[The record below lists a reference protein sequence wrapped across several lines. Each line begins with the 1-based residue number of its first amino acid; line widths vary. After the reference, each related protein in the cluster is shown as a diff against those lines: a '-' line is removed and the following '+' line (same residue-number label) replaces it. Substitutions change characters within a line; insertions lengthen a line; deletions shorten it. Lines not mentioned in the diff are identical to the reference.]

1 MVGKCIQVYVLTAV
15 AQDMTHGLFVS
26 ANTMTGFSGEYLPL
40 VSYYSRVQKCTIG
53 VTGENFQLV

>member
-1 MVGKCIQVYVLTAV
+1 MVGKRIQVHVLTAV

-40 VSYYSRVQKCTIG
+40 VSYYSRVQKCTI
-53 VTGENFQLV
+53 